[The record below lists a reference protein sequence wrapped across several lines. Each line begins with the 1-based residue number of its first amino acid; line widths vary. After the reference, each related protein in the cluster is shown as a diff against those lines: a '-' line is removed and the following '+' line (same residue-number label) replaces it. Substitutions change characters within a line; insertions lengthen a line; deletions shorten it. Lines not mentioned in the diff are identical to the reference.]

1 MDRDVEGRQGLSY
14 SCGGDGVSEIIF
26 KCRECNSKSYDYKVT
41 DDEGTTIHDI
51 ECTECGGDYNYEYCH
66 SCCPCGNHCGH
77 NAGSDCDYWDNETDC
92 CELGDECKDKG
103 W

>member
-1 MDRDVEGRQGLSY
+1 M
-14 SCGGDGVSEIIF
+14 SEIIF